1 MVKLKPL
8 DKVIKSHYRR
18 CCALCKGAL
27 QTEVISGGRKR
38 RITQARTFK
47 CTVCPASYCYERI
60 GSHFKISDFYYS
72 IDKYEIHCYYD
83 EPSGRLPG
91 YKIIYDPEPDKSY
104 VDNEIIAESN
114 KPIPFPSTKEKI
126 EDRLYTYITF
136 S

>member
-1 MVKLKPL
+1 MKLKPL

-18 CCALCKGAL
+18 CCALCGGVLK
-27 QTEVISGGRKR
+27 TEVIQGNR
-38 RITQARTFK
+38 RRVTQSRFFK
-47 CTVCPASYCYERI
+47 CTACPASYCYERI

-83 EPSGRLPG
+83 EPSGRVPG
-91 YKIIYDPEPDKSY
+91 YKIVYDPEPDKSY
-104 VDNEIIAESN
+104 VDNQIIAESD
-114 KPIPFPSTKEKI
+114 KLIPFPSTKEKI